1 MAHKRGYTLYI
12 SPTELGLKGA
22 PSIDPFPRK
31 MRKPLSPT
39 MEAKVMANSATLEAR
54 EEKETHHDVQ
64 VRFQTSLEALAPMIE
79 ASFSTLSNMSEAWF
93 SGVQGFS
100 ELNFPSDLM
109 LITTELSEACEA
121 DRTDSVSDK
130 IPDYHGRE
138 EEIADALVRIFHL
151 CGKYDLRIGPAFI
164 EKMRYNL
171 ERPYK
176 HKKAY

>member
-1 MAHKRGYTLYI
+1 MPDQDPLPD
-12 SPTELGLKGA
+12 SFD
-22 PSIDPFPRK
+22 IDPFPRK
-31 MRKPLSPT
+31 TRKPLSPAT
-39 MEAKVMANSATLEAR
+39 AARITAHNTEIERSEAQQH
-54 EEKETHHDVQ
+54 HHDTQ
-64 VRFQTSLEALAPMIE
+64 LSFRTSLEALAPMIE
-79 ASFSTLSNMSEAWF
+79 ASFSTLTNMSEAWF

-109 LITTELSEACEA
+109 LITTELAEACEA